1 MEVHDIGNFLSLAG
15 FATPSGDTPAG
26 DRIADAGF
34 MSGWLARH
42 FGCISRGAPSGPKPW
57 EFDDI

>member
-34 MSGWLARH
+34 ISGWLARH
-42 FGCISRGAPSGPKPW
+42 GFRLIDGQ
-57 EFDDI
+57 